1 MLKCVKINKNFVLSI
16 LLIIVWMLLT
26 GCSDKMNPSDPQTD
40 DITIGQDV
48 SAPDDLGYY
57 VRNDLKSESISDE
70 SDIVRIN
77 YISFS
82 GLKSK
87 VVQDKINQTIK
98 EEVMALRSKL
108 EPETIIGYRGIKTLI
123 DEDAKVNDL
132 YLYADATFSY
142 NHILSVQVYGFS
154 DLKPS
159 DSKTLSSKTTGS
171 ETDYPENVFVSVAKH
186 LNFDLNTGKQIP
198 LKALFVDGYDY
209 ESVINQ
215 AVMEQ
220 IQQSGMTEE
229 ENDFFSYTTGKLVAP
244 FDGIDEN
251 QPYGLSDQGIIIYFT
266 ETDPRFDTDFQTLS
280 VYINFSKFDHQMAI
294 EKRFV
299 LSEESLFETNLRE
312 RVFTTW
318 ATGRSY
324 RSEYMSGTLE
334 NARWSIQYSTLEDI
348 QSPLLLSM
356 VEKKKQDIEQMTF
369 EGSDN
374 WADAYINLS
383 TIGRYKNVSS
393 SMWIHN
399 NNMDWSMTDYI
410 VLDED
415 DNTVVLDEMFVS
427 GFDYDS
433 VIFKALVTAA
443 KNSGSFTELELKTV
457 YDASLQFQLDRDL
470 MRFVVTT
477 PNKDITLENII
488 WDVPYVDF
496 GYEHLTVFD

>member
-1 MLKCVKINKNFVLSI
+1 MLKYAKINNNFTLFLFLLVVL
-16 LLIIVWMLLT
+16 MAFT
-26 GCSDKMNPSDPQTD
+26 GCDDKRNPSDTHTD
-40 DITIGQDV
+40 DIAVGQDIT
-48 SAPDDLGYY
+48 APDDLGYY

-77 YISFS
+77 YVSFS
-82 GLKSK
+82 GLKSLNI
-87 VVQDKINQTIK
+87 QDKINQTIK
-98 EEVMALRSKL
+98 EEVETLRSKL

-123 DEDAKVNDL
+123 GADSKVNDL
-132 YLYADATFSY
+132 YLYADTTFSY
-142 NHILSVQVYGFS
+142 NNILSIQVYGFS
-154 DLKPS
+154 DIKPS
-159 DSKTLSSKTTGS
+159 NSKASES
-171 ETDYPENVFVSVAKH
+171 ETNVFVSAAKH
-186 LNFDLNTGKQIP
+186 LNFDLNTGKQIS
-198 LKALFVDGYDY
+198 LKSLFVDGYDY
-209 ESVINQ
+209 KSAINQ

-229 ENDFFSYTTGKLVAP
+229 ENDFFSFNPGKLVAP

-251 QPYGLSDQGIIIYFT
+251 QPFGLSDQGIIIYFT

-280 VYINFSKFDHQMAI
+280 VYIDFSKFDHQMAI
-294 EKRFV
+294 EKRYV
-299 LSEESLFETNLRE
+299 LSEESLFETDLRE

-374 WADAYINLS
+374 WADTYINLT
-383 TIGRYKNVSS
+383 TIGRYKNLSS

-415 DNTVVLDEMFVS
+415 GHTVALDEMFVS
-427 GFDYDS
+427 GYDYDT
-433 VIFKALVTAA
+433 VIFKALATAA
-443 KNSGSFTELELKTV
+443 KNSGSFTELELKVV

-488 WDVPYVDF
+488 WDIPYVDF
-496 GYEHLTVFD
+496 GYEHLTLFD